1 MIRVVI
7 FLVAVAIAA
16 LGVAWLADRP
26 GEVAI
31 TWQNWRIET
40 SLMVTATIILVLVAV
55 GIALWSFLR
64 GIVKSPR
71 RVREYWL
78 RRRGA
83 QGYLAISRGLIAIGA
98 GDTGTA
104 RRLAGEAARL
114 APSEPLTLLLGA
126 QAAQLAGDREGAERA
141 FRAMAGRADTKL
153 LGLRGLFVEAQRRD
167 DAATAKLVAEEAV
180 RSAPSLTWAGQAVLQ
195 LRSAAGDWT
204 GALELLERNRKTA
217 TAGKADYLRKRAVLL
232 TARALS
238 LEHSDRDV
246 ARESALEAT
255 KLAPGLVPAA
265 VLSGRFLAEAGDL
278 RKALRV
284 LRVAWKIN
292 PHPDLAQT
300 YIHARFGDASRER
313 LARAQELA
321 EETPRHPEA
330 AFAVARAALDAR
342 EFSIAR
348 EALQPLLERPT
359 RRVAMLMAEIERTEH
374 ADEGRSREW
383 TSRALHAAADPAWT
397 ADGMVTERWLP
408 MSPVSGRLDAFEWKV
423 PLAELSSGSADRAGT
438 EAAGVSVP
446 VARDEPEPAPLVIES
461 ESAAIREPDPSIAAA
476 PEHPA
481 PAAQET
487 SVRAKPAAPF
497 QPPTDIVIPVVH
509 APDDPGPEPEPESE
523 PGREAEQ
530 PGWRGLFR

>member
-461 ESAAIREPDPSIAAA
+461 ESAAIREPAPSIAAA